1 MIRAGDV
8 VQRTRLVAGDMQAGR
23 YSDYEVY
30 AALNA
35 AVDVLCEGLRRY
47 FSPELVRRAVLT
59 PKDGRCALPEGFL
72 YLSEV
77 DCDSDWR
84 IEGGFFVCEDAAE
97 IAYGKHPGRLSQ
109 TTDFVDLAD
118 GFLIHLASVA
128 ASLLRGEEKAANEKA
143 EAAAYEKTA
152 DKRGPV
158 AEPAMWS

>member
-84 IEGGFFVCEDAAE
+84 IEG
-97 IAYGKHPGRLSQ
+97 
-109 TTDFVDLAD
+109 DFSSVRTPPRSPMESIRGGSLRRRIL
-118 GFLIHLASVA
+118 LIWRTVF
-128 ASLLRGEEKAANEKA
+128 
-143 EAAAYEKTA
+143 
-152 DKRGPV
+152 
-158 AEPAMWS
+158 